1 MTVKP
6 GSAWGDVVTAP
17 EGALVVRNDDE
28 LAAAIERG
36 ESRPLVVTGGDLHR
50 TAGSPAGAG
59 TVVRVPIDVLNA
71 SADGDAM
78 TAVAHVVARRPGRS
92 GWWRGR
98 IVAVM
103 NVEHIGAWDVAPRA
117 HPNDGRFDLVDVAAS
132 MSLRERW
139 YASRRLRT
147 GTHVPHPRIA
157 SRRSRQETFTFDR
170 PMALWLDGVSRG
182 TVRSLSVSVVPD
194 ATEIYLGE
202 PNEHV

>member
-6 GSAWGDVVTAP
+6 GSTWGEVVAAP

-28 LAAAIERG
+28 LAAAVERG
-36 ESRPLVVTGGDLHR
+36 ESRPLVVSGGDLYR
-50 TAGSPAGAG
+50 TAGSPARVG
-59 TVVRVPIDVLNA
+59 TVVRVSIDVLKVIA
-71 SADGDAM
+71 EGVAL
-78 TAVAHVVARRPGRS
+78 TAVAHVVARRPGRL

-103 NVEHIGAWDVAPRA
+103 NAEHIGPWDVAPRS

-139 YASRRLRT
+139 HASRRLRT
-147 GTHVPHPRIA
+147 GTHVPHPRVA

-170 PMALWLDGVSRG
+170 PMGLWLDGVSRG
-182 TVRSLSVSVVPD
+182 TVRSLTVSVVPD
-194 ATEIYLGE
+194 AAEIYIGAT
-202 PNEHV
+202 

>member
-1 MTVKP
+1 MTVRP
-6 GSAWGDVVTAP
+6 GSAWGDIVAVP
-17 EGALVVRNDDE
+17 DDALDVRGDAE
-28 LAAAIERG
+28 LADAVERG
-36 ESRPLVVTGGDLHR
+36 ESRPLVVTGGDLYR

-59 TVVRVPIDVLNA
+59 TVVRVPIDVLKI
-71 SADGDAM
+71 SADGAAM
-78 TAVAHVVARRPGRS
+78 MAVAHVVARRPGRL

-103 NVEHIGAWDVAPRA
+103 NAEHIGAWDVAPRS

-139 YASRRLRT
+139 NASRRLRT

-170 PMALWLDGVSRG
+170 PMGLWLDGVSRG
-182 TVRSLSVSVVPD
+182 TVRSLTVSVVPD
-194 ATEIYLGE
+194 ATEIYIGAT
-202 PNEHV
+202 